1 MLRLLAVLLSIAIVA
16 PRLAGADVVTE
27 PYTPITRI
35 NLQRAPFDAC
45 LQSCTDAAE
54 QERARLG
61 PEPTAPRYRLSAI
74 QAATSRGIL
83 VANFAT
89 QNGISTADA
98 DGLVPSW
105 DEAVSEWRDAEPK
118 GDYNSNDLAD
128 VFAKY
133 WLFSFM
139 FGAGL
144 TPDKIPEPV
153 RAAVRLQAHR
163 LFAAD
168 PVLKLLTEGQRQGL
182 ADTLIRVQTADYLAL
197 MVSADPQKIGPVMY
211 EVARQFQEQF
221 GLDVAKLG
229 LTPDQGFVLR
239 NTQ

>member
-1 MLRLLAVLLSIAIVA
+1 
-16 PRLAGADVVTE
+16 
-27 PYTPITRI
+27 
-35 NLQRAPFDAC
+35 
-45 LQSCTDAAE
+45 
-54 QERARLG
+54 
-61 PEPTAPRYRLSAI
+61 
-74 QAATSRGIL
+74 
-83 VANFAT
+83 
-89 QNGISTADA
+89 
-98 DGLVPSW
+98 
-105 DEAVSEWRDAEPK
+105 
-118 GDYNSNDLAD
+118 
-128 VFAKY
+128 
-133 WLFSFM
+133 M

-144 TPDKIPEPV
+144 TPDKISEPV

-197 MVSADPQKIGPVMY
+197 MVSADPKKIGPVMD

-221 GLDVAKLG
+221 GHDVAKLG